1 MRRTAF
7 PVGQIFSYHGGSS
20 GITTK
25 VTLLIL
31 HKILEW
37 YVSCSIYDNPLD
49 NNLLGGKMPS
59 IHIDNVGD
67 MAIIECAGRFVRTEG
82 AFKLRDAVTSQTD
95 ARVVVLDLTEMHAI
109 GGGGLGM
116 LVLLQR
122 WAQDRDIGFKLFN
135 PSRPV
140 REKLKHV
147 NFEIATLEQM
157 MTLLSHV
164 DSEYARALI
173 ESQFPLHQMSQY
185 S

>member
-1 MRRTAF
+1 
-7 PVGQIFSYHGGSS
+7 
-20 GITTK
+20 
-25 VTLLIL
+25 
-31 HKILEW
+31 
-37 YVSCSIYDNPLD
+37 
-49 NNLLGGKMPS
+49 MPS
-59 IHIDNVGD
+59 IQIDNVGD